1 MTHLQVKLQQV
12 MWWSASP
19 GWLSGYLCI
28 LPKINRNES
37 KFTGTYIFKRVVE
50 SKNRRSRYMH
60 LLIERNPCTKFG
72 IDQVKGSKDIDRTR
86 LGLQTDGHTDRPT
99 VAKQYALFSRGA

>member
-12 MWWSASP
+12 VWWSASP

-37 KFTGTYIFKRVVE
+37 KFTGTYIFKGVVE

-60 LLIERNPCTKFG
+60 LLIGRNPCVKFVV
-72 IDQVKGSKDIDRTR
+72 DQVKGSKDIVRTIQWAEKS
-86 LGLQTDGHTDRPT
+86 GLTLTFEHLT
-99 VAKQYALFSRGA
+99 